1 MAEIKVTAGVD
12 SFLEDLVRTRMTVRE
27 IELLPGQIELSE
39 AQEQSFAAAL
49 GGAML
54 GAFLRKNGRELV
66 LDWRAIGDRKESTI
80 EAHRMVSQVS
90 ATGRIG
96 LPVAASHASIK
107 VGAIDGMLRE
117 ADAGF
122 PAGREI
128 EDLLPKALEQAEV
141 ASVGDAAK
149 VSASRVG
156 GWLVGTHESADPDA
170 LSMPSRRRQKVR
182 GAFTDFHAQTR
193 PEPPQTE
200 RNQEAEAAR
209 IDFVFDD
216 MAQGISPRAAKS
228 LFFDPEN
235 ADAEHA
241 ERFLALGVRCH
252 AIPFSGHPSG
262 ALLHRLGLLARL
274 QLELAADPQQDL
286 GHIPSL
292 CVEATM
298 VGE

>member
-1 MAEIKVTAGVD
+1 MAEIKGTAGVD
-12 SFLEDLVRTRMTVRE
+12 SPLEDLVRTRMTVRE

-54 GAFLRKNGRELV
+54 GAFLRKDGRELV
-66 LDWRAIGDRKESTI
+66 LDWRAIGDGKESTI

-90 ATGRIG
+90 TTGRIG

-117 ADAGF
+117 AGAGF
-122 PAGREI
+122 LAGREI

-149 VSASRVG
+149 VSASRAG

-170 LSMPSRRRQKVR
+170 LSVPSRRRQKVR
-182 GAFTDFHAQTR
+182 GAFTAFHAQTR

-200 RNQEAEAAR
+200 RSQEAEAAGVR
-209 IDFVFDD
+209 SQSRKAGAYGDLAEKAYKDP
-216 MAQGISPRAAKS
+216 ARRAAIMAAGS
-228 LFFDPEN
+228 TGS
-235 ADAEHA
+235 
-241 ERFLALGVRCH
+241 ALSPTR
-252 AIPFSGHPSG
+252 AIKTKWSGKKPSPD
-262 ALLHRLGLLARL
+262 RSR
-274 QLELAADPQQDL
+274 
-286 GHIPSL
+286 
-292 CVEATM
+292 
-298 VGE
+298 